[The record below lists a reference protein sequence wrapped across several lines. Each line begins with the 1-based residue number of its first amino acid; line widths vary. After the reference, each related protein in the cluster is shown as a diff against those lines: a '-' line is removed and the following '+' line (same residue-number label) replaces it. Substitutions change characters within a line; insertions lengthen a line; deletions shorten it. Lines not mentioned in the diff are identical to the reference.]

1 MKPTPDREV
10 ARRRETVDV
19 MESTDI
25 RQRAVALIQE
35 AGTLLE
41 MIPQLLDRSDE
52 LTTSLEAVSKDA
64 EGLRKEVAVLRGE
77 VQQVKTEREE
87 MSDGLTVIMNEI
99 LRLTSDAVALLRPSE
114 RRSSFRREGPPPTGE
129 GARGRAAATAPGQ
142 VWKRDG

>member
-1 MKPTPDREV
+1 M
-10 ARRRETVDV
+10 DV
-19 MESTDI
+19 MELTDV

-41 MIPQLLDRSDE
+41 MIPQLLDKSDE
-52 LTTSLEAVSKDA
+52 LTTSLETVSKDA

-87 MSDGLTVIMNEI
+87 MSDSLTVIMNEI

-129 GARGRAAATAPGQ
+129 GAPVRAAATASGLT
-142 VWKRDG
+142 WKRDG

>member
-1 MKPTPDREV
+1 M
-10 ARRRETVDV
+10 DV
-19 MESTDI
+19 MESTDV
-25 RQRAVALIQE
+25 RQRAVALIRE

-52 LTTSLEAVSKDA
+52 LATSLETVSKDA

-87 MSDGLTVIMNEI
+87 MSDSLTVIMNEI

-114 RRSSFRREGPPPTGE
+114 RRSSFKREGPPPTGE
-129 GARGRAAATAPGQ
+129 GVPERAAATAPGLA
-142 VWKRDG
+142 WKRAG

>member
-1 MKPTPDREV
+1 MDIT
-10 ARRRETVDV
+10 
-19 MESTDI
+19 ESTDI

-35 AGTLLE
+35 AGTLLG
-41 MIPQLLDRSDE
+41 MIPRLLDRSDE
-52 LTTSLEAVSKDA
+52 LTTSLETVSKDA

-87 MSDGLTVIMNEI
+87 MSDSLTVIMNEI

-129 GARGRAAATAPGQ
+129 GAPARAAAMVPGLA
-142 VWKRDG
+142 WKRDG